1 MKDVVKM
8 DKLNAKILNKSI
20 ILYLLYS
27 AFLLIF
33 NLLYSQTHY
42 CTSSYINYTFLIPF
56 ILGFG
61 TLSIIKRKKIKLAKL
76 NFLFYNLATISLS
89 IYFICKGITE
99 YINYS
104 TYINILLYLTVILFI
119 ISFLLLLPTIFL
131 HFFPIVITNSSK

>member
-1 MKDVVKM
+1 M
-8 DKLNAKILNKSI
+8 DKLNAKILNKST

-27 AFLLIF
+27 TFLLIF
-33 NLLYSQTHY
+33 SLIYSQTHY
-42 CTSSYINYTFLIPF
+42 RTSSYINYTFLIPF

-61 TLSIIKRKKIKLAKL
+61 TLSIIKWKKIKVAKL

-89 IYFICKGITE
+89 MYFICKGITE

-131 HFFPIVITNSSK
+131 HFFPIDITNFSK

>member
-1 MKDVVKM
+1 M
-8 DKLNAKILNKSI
+8 DKLNAKILNKST

-27 AFLLIF
+27 TFLLIF
-33 NLLYSQTHY
+33 SLIYSQTHY
-42 CTSSYINYTFLIPF
+42 RTSSYINYTFLIPF

-61 TLSIIKRKKIKLAKL
+61 TLSIIKWKKIKVAKL

-104 TYINILLYLTVILFI
+104 TYINILLYLSDILLKSDSVYLVCCCGLHI
-119 ISFLLLLPTIFL
+119 LRISFQ
-131 HFFPIVITNSSK
+131 